1 MYETIDKSLF
11 ESRFKDYG
19 RVGPNK
25 NFSYRGLDV
34 LFEYLEDLEQD
45 LGEQIELDVIALC
58 CDYRELTLSELWSD
72 YEHLL
77 QDLSRDDYD
86 SDDELNK
93 AMLQELSDHTTVLVV
108 NPDDSPEQSTYIV
121 AVF

>member
-1 MYETIDKSLF
+1 MYETINKSLF
-11 ESRFKDYG
+11 KSRFKDYG

-34 LFEYLEDLEQD
+34 LFEYLENLEQD

-58 CDYRELTLSELWSD
+58 CDYSELTFNELKTEYSHLFDYSELDKDDVNS
-72 YEHLL
+72 HLEVV
-77 QDLSRDDYD
+77 R
-86 SDDELNK
+86 
-93 AMLQELSDHTTVLVV
+93 DHTTILEVEHH
-108 NPDDSPEQSTYIV
+108 DSESTYIV